1 MLIKKSCHFP
11 FLLFGGITNIVSNN
25 VAKLGKV
32 KNVRIDYLKEKISIM
47 PDTPGVYQYFDEAGE
62 IIYIGKAKNLKRRV
76 SSYFN
81 KVHDSNRTNR
91 LVRNIHDLKYIVVN
105 TEEDALKLENYMIK
119 AHQPRYNV
127 LLKDDKT
134 YPWICIKN
142 EAFPRVFMTRKVVKD
157 GSSYFGPYTNVKMV
171 YTLLELFR
179 EIHKVRTC
187 ALNLAPPQIQKGEY
201 KVCLQYHIKNCKG
214 PCQGFQTE
222 EEYNKDI
229 QEIKQ
234 ILRGNTAELSEYL
247 YQEMMRLAG
256 KLKFEE
262 AEQVKHKYRLI
273 ENYRTKTSIV
283 QPALTNIDVY
293 SYLEEENSAYINYFH
308 VIKGAIVQS
317 YTFEYKR
324 RIDDPKEEI
333 LALGIAEM
341 RERFNSPAREIL
353 VPFQPDMELSGVS
366 FIVPQRGDKKK
377 LLDLSDKNLKQYQID
392 KLKHAEKLNPE
403 QRSMRLLK
411 EIQTELGLSK
421 PPMQIE
427 CYDNSNISGTDAVAA
442 CVVFKNGVPSKK
454 DYRKYNIKTVEGP
467 DDYASMKEVVR
478 RRYTRALE
486 EALPL
491 PDLILTDGGKGQME
505 VVRQVVEDEL
515 HLDIPIAGLAKD
527 KRHRTSEVLFGFP
540 AKVIGIKQHTPLFRL
555 LEQIQN
561 EVHRFAI
568 TFHRDKRSK
577 RQVASELDSVKGIGE
592 KTKTMLL
599 KEFKSVKKIRE
610 ATEEEIATVIG
621 PAKAKVLKSALEQ
634 NTQQD

>member
-1 MLIKKSCHFP
+1 MPPIRNPRL
-11 FLLFGGITNIVSNN
+11 
-25 VAKLGKV
+25 
-32 KNVRIDYLKEKISIM
+32 DYLKEKIAIM
-47 PDTPGVYQYFDEAGE
+47 PDTPGVYQYFDSEGT

-91 LVRNIHDLKYIVVN
+91 LVRNIYDLKYIVVP

-142 EAFPRVFMTRKVVKD
+142 EPFPRVFMTRKPIKD
-157 GSSYFGPYTNVKMV
+157 GSTYFGPYTNVKMV

-187 ALNLAPPQIQKGEY
+187 SLNLAPQAIAKGDY

-214 PCQGFQTE
+214 PCQGFESE

-234 ILRGNTAELSEYL
+234 ILRGNTSEVTEYL
-247 YQEMMRLAG
+247 YAEMMRLAER
-256 KLKFEE
+256 LKFEE
-262 AEQVKHKYRLI
+262 AEEVKHKYRMI
-273 ENYRTKTSIV
+273 ENYRTKTAIV

-308 VIKGAIVQS
+308 VVRGAIVQS

-324 RIDDPKEEI
+324 AIDEPREEI

-341 RERFNSPAREIL
+341 RERFSSPAREIL
-353 VPFQPDMELSGVS
+353 VPFQPELELEGVT
-366 FIVPQRGDKKK
+366 FVVPQRGDKRK
-377 LLDLSDKNLKQYQID
+377 LLDLSEKNLKQYRVD
-392 KLKHAEKLNPE
+392 KLKQAEKLNPE
-403 QRSMRLLK
+403 QRTMRLLK
-411 EIQTELGLSK
+411 EIQQELGLPK

-442 CVVFKNGVPSKK
+442 CVVFRGGVPAKK
-454 DYRKYNIKTVEGP
+454 EYRKYNIKTVEGP

-478 RRYTRALE
+478 RRYTRALD

-491 PDLILTDGGKGQME
+491 PDLILTDGGRGQME

-515 HLDIPIAGLAKD
+515 GLDIPIAGLAKD
-527 KRHRTSEVLFGFP
+527 KRHRTNEVLYGFP
-540 AKVIGIKQHTPLFRL
+540 PKVVGIKQHTPLFRL

-577 RQVASELDSVKGIGE
+577 RQVASELDAVKGIGE
-592 KTKTMLL
+592 KSKTALL
-599 KEFKSVKKIRE
+599 RRFKSVKRIRE
-610 ATEEEIATVIG
+610 ATVEEIAEVIG
-621 PAKAKVLKSALEQ
+621 PAKAKVLKEALAGE
-634 NTQQD
+634 NNDKN

>member
-1 MLIKKSCHFP
+1 MPPIRNP
-11 FLLFGGITNIVSNN
+11 
-25 VAKLGKV
+25 
-32 KNVRIDYLKEKISIM
+32 RIDYLKEKIAIM
-47 PDTPGVYQYFDEAGE
+47 PDTPGVYQYFDSEGT

-91 LVRNIHDLKYIVVN
+91 LVRNIYDLKYIVVP

-142 EAFPRVFMTRKVVKD
+142 EPFPRVFMTRKPIKD
-157 GSSYFGPYTNVKMV
+157 GSTYFGPYTNVKMV
-171 YTLLELFR
+171 NTLLELFR

-187 ALNLAPPQIQKGEY
+187 SLNLAPPQIAKGDY

-214 PCQGFQTE
+214 PCQGLE
-222 EEYNKDI
+222 SEADYNKDI

-234 ILRGNTAELSEYL
+234 ILRGNTSEVTEYL
-247 YQEMMRLAG
+247 YAEMMRLAE

-262 AEQVKHKYRLI
+262 AEEIKHKYRMI
-273 ENYRTKTSIV
+273 ENYRTKTAIV

-293 SYLEEENSAYINYFH
+293 SYLEEESSAYINYFH
-308 VIKGAIVQS
+308 VVRGAIVQS

-324 RIDDPKEEI
+324 AIDEPREEL

-341 RERFNSPAREIL
+341 RERFSSPAKEIL
-353 VPFQPDMELSGVS
+353 VPFLPDLELDGITFV
-366 FIVPQRGDKKK
+366 VPQRGDKRK
-377 LLDLSDKNLKQYQID
+377 LLDLSEKNLKQYRID

-403 QRSMRLLK
+403 QRTMRLLK
-411 EIQTELGLSK
+411 EIQQELGLPK

-427 CYDNSNISGTDAVAA
+427 CYDNSNISGSDPVAA
-442 CVVFKNGVPSKK
+442 CVVFRGGVPAKK
-454 DYRKYNIKTVEGP
+454 EYRKYNIKTVVGP

-478 RRYTRALE
+478 RRYTRAID

-491 PDLILTDGGKGQME
+491 PDLILTDGGRGQME

-515 HLDIPIAGLAKD
+515 GLDIPIAGLAKD
-527 KRHRTSEVLFGFP
+527 KRHRTHEVLYGFP
-540 AKVIGIKQHTPLFRL
+540 PKVVGIKQHTPLFRL

-577 RQVASELDSVKGIGE
+577 RQVASELDAVKGIGE
-592 KTKTMLL
+592 KSKTALL
-599 KEFKSVKKIRE
+599 KQFKSVKRIRE
-610 ATEEEIATVIG
+610 ASVDEIAAVVG
-621 PAKAKVLKSALEQ
+621 PAKAKVLKEALSGE
-634 NTQQD
+634 NNVAK